1 MVFFPLLVLSHFYVT
16 PMPEFTGA
24 CICFPFQG
32 MHLFSHFPSVSMSS
46 YFLSCRDISLSL
58 YLFLHLLLILS
69 FLAGLLSC
77 MSDWHHHLSP
87 FPWIPSCSTNPFTTI
102 SVSSAWS
109 PSLACCFTDSMAMCC
124 FYLTCSSSNLLLQR
138 PAVEAQDLSSCLLAS
153 NPPLHVEMCSWLCCF
168 QFQICL
174 FFFNFF
180 ISLSEHLL
188 SHLKSQLHIYHHQH
202 FPLLV
207 SLCLIFFFSLT

>member
-1 MVFFPLLVLSHFYVT
+1 MFFFPLLVLSHFYVT

-153 NPPLHVEMCSWLCCF
+153 NPPLHVEMCS
-168 QFQICL
+168 
-174 FFFNFF
+174 
-180 ISLSEHLL
+180 
-188 SHLKSQLHIYHHQH
+188 
-202 FPLLV
+202 
-207 SLCLIFFFSLT
+207 